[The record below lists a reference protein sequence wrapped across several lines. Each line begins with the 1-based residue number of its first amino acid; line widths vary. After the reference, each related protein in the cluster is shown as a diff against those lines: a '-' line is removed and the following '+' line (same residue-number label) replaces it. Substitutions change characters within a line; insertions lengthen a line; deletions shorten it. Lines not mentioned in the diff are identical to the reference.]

1 MSKPKPKIVR
11 AVHPNAG
18 VRARYHKDLERLVSE
33 MSKSVTYWLEA
44 AYKANPPRMGVAMD
58 ALPSQELVKRM
69 RELSKRW
76 IDRFNEMADTIAKRF
91 VQSGVNHTD
100 KAFMSALKDAGFTV
114 KFQMTP
120 IMRDAVNA
128 SIAEN
133 VSLIKSIP
141 QKYFTEVEGTVMRG
155 YTRGHDLG
163 YITEEL
169 TKRYGITS
177 RRAAFIARDQTNK
190 LAAVATQARRIDL
203 GLYEAEWQHSGA
215 GKEPRHSH
223 VMAGKEK
230 MRFDVR
236 KGAYI
241 DGEYILPGQKPNCKC
256 GSRTILPF

>member
-1 MSKPKPKIVR
+1 MKPKPKIVR

-18 VRARYHKDLERLVSE
+18 VRARYSKDLERLVSE
-33 MSKSVTYWLEA
+33 MSKSVAYWVEA
-44 AYKANPPRMGVAMD
+44 AYKANPPRMEVAMD

-76 IDRFNEMADTIAKRF
+76 IDRFNEMAETIAERF
-91 VQSGVNHTD
+91 VKSGVRHTD
-100 KAFMSALKDAGFTV
+100 TAFMSALKDAGFTV

-177 RRAAFIARDQTNK
+177 RRAANIARDQSSK
-190 LAAVATQARRIDL
+190 LNAVATQARRVDL
-203 GLYEAEWQHSGA
+203 GLFKAVWVHSAA
-215 GKEPRHSH
+215 GKHPRPSH
-223 VMAGKEK
+223 VKAGKDKLE
-230 MRFDVR
+230 FDVR
-236 KGAYI
+236 EGAYL
-241 DGEYILPGQKPNCKC
+241 DGEWLLPGEAINCRC
-256 GSRTILPF
+256 VSRTILPF